1 MLDFAYCRR
10 TAYYFGQ
17 DCERDVGLHIK
28 KYGGTRVL
36 LVYGCGSCV
45 RSGLLERVR
54 QSLDEQGI
62 FHIDHGGI
70 RPNPPAVQVYELI
83 DLIRGHAI
91 DFVLAVGGGSVI
103 DSAKA
108 AAVGAFCSGDFFD
121 KYFIKGEPPV
131 KALPVG
137 VVLTVPGSGS
147 ESSDKAVVEKEVNGL
162 NLKLTL
168 QSLMIVPCFS
178 VMNPRLTVSLSE
190 YQTGCGIVDMLT
202 HVMERYFSNTT
213 EVAVTDR
220 LCEGLMQSIVELAP
234 RVLRDPQNYDA
245 RANLMLAAAYA
256 HNDSCGVGR
265 EQDWAS
271 HRLEHQLSALL
282 GIAHGA
288 GMAVII
294 PAWMEYV
301 LPHDP
306 MRFAQFASR
315 VFGVPIDFTD
325 PTRTALHGIRTLRTF
340 FAQLNMPLNFADL
353 GIGQEIIP
361 KLIDMLQATSSSEG
375 RFVRLSAHD
384 CENIYRNAATYK
396 PRRGITVKPEWGEGL
411 QQGQVS
417 A

>member
-1 MLDFAYCRR
+1 MLDFAYCRP

-17 DCERDVGLHIK
+17 DCERDVGLHVK
-28 KYGGTRVL
+28 KHGGTRVL

-45 RSGLLERVR
+45 RSGLLERVCS
-54 QSLDEQGI
+54 SLDELGI

-70 RPNPPAVQVYELI
+70 RPNPPAFQVFELI

-91 DFVLAVGGGSVI
+91 DFVLAVGAGSVI
-103 DSAKA
+103 DCAKA
-108 AAVGAFCSGDFFD
+108 AAVGAFCSGDFFE

-131 KALPVG
+131 KVLPVG
-137 VVLTVPGSGS
+137 AVLTMPGSGS

-168 QSLMIVPCFS
+168 KSPMIVPCFA
-178 VMNPRLTVSLSE
+178 VMNPRLTVSLTA
-190 YQTGCGIVDMLT
+190 YQTGCGIVDMLS

-234 RVLRDPQNYDA
+234 RVLRDPQNYEA
-245 RANLMLAAAYA
+245 RANLMLAAAFA

-271 HRLEHQLSALL
+271 HRLEHQLSALTDV
-282 GIAHGA
+282 AHGA
-288 GMAVII
+288 GMAVIM

-315 VFGVPIDFTD
+315 VFGVPIDFAD
-325 PTRTALHGIRTLRTF
+325 PARTAMHGIRALRMF
-340 FAQLNMPLNFADL
+340 FHQLNMPLNFADL
-353 GIGQEIIP
+353 GIGQEVIP
-361 KLIDMLQATSSSEG
+361 KLIEMLRATSTSEG
-375 RFVRLSAHD
+375 HFVRLSAHD

-396 PRRGITVKPEWGEGL
+396 PHKRYYGKDRVGQTPAEGL
-411 QQGQVS
+411 